1 MMRLELRADESTLA
15 QAMRSYIERRLRLSL
30 GRYVDRL
37 ARVTVRVKESPVP
50 DGGTDHS
57 CSITAELVPSGTI
70 RQETVNPCVFVAM
83 DGAVERISRSVRR
96 QLHREN
102 AEMFSRSLP
111 CGRP

>member
-1 MMRLELRADESTLA
+1 MMRLELRASESTLA

-37 ARVTVRVKESPVP
+37 ARLTIQVRESAGP

-57 CSITAELVPSGTI
+57 CRITAELVPSGTI

-96 QLHREN
+96 QLHRRDGEQ
-102 AEMFSRSLP
+102 SV
-111 CGRP
+111 RPLSWES